1 MLNKVIVL
9 QQETLDLEPLAA
21 AQVDIGL
28 LGKGSSSEYRC
39 RPPGILRG
47 EGFRVRGFVLLSS
60 RLGTL
65 QEEPLPQ
72 YLTAWV

>member
-1 MLNKVIVL
+1 MLNEVIVL
-9 QQETLDLEPLAA
+9 QQETLDLEPLLA

-47 EGFRVRGFVLLSS
+47 EGFRV
-60 RLGTL
+60 
-65 QEEPLPQ
+65 
-72 YLTAWV
+72 